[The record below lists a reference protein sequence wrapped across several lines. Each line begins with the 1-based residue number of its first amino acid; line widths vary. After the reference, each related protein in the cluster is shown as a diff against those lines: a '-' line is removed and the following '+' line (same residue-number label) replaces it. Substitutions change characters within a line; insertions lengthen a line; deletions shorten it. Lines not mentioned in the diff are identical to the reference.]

1 MLRKCARATKVAH
14 KLLLLN
20 SNQRGA
26 IVTQRRKFTNDNKP
40 PAHEEAEVEQTTSVA
55 PEEKVVPVDVEG
67 KKVYQRKQ
75 VDAAPSKKR

>member
-1 MLRKCARATKVAH
+1 
-14 KLLLLN
+14 
-20 SNQRGA
+20 
-26 IVTQRRKFTNDNKP
+26 VTQRRKFTNDNKP
-40 PAHEEAEVEQTTSVA
+40 PAHEEAEVEQPTSVA